1 MLKKIIIIVFIT
13 ICLFSFFKINENN
26 YLRHLEIKENLV
38 NHPENLPSKDIAKA
52 TAFGFKNVRADIY
65 WMETIQYIGSNVFHS
80 EYKKYLFSILD
91 LVTELNP
98 YFEKPYIIG
107 QLLLPSYQKEYEII
121 DEKEQKGHTDEAIKI
136 GLKGVT
142 NFCDI
147 EKIEL
152 IDKEN
157 DLLKIWNAD
166 IYKNPCLSYKV
177 PYYLAYIYFFYKN
190 DPINSAKYYKI
201 SSANSDSVEGAKT
214 MSAIMQGKGGN
225 REKSFFMFL
234 NLAKFIE
241 PENEVCNLLGNELES
256 IGVDGFLTKKLEI
269 DGSLLKKIENI
280 RKVAFA
286 NVEQKELTDESKC
299 TNYINKAIRELNLD
313 YIERINDNFLKETG
327 KNSFDAMELFNKGY
341 LDYLPT
347 DFQQY
352 DDMGIIYKFN
362 PDTNHYDYDM
372 GRY

>member
-52 TAFGFKNVRADIY
+52 TAFWFKNVRADIY

-98 YFEKPYIIG
+98 YFEKPYIIW

-121 DEKEQKGHTDEAIKI
+121 DEKEQKWHTDEAIKI
-136 GLKGVT
+136 WLKWVT

-201 SSANSDSVEGAKT
+201 SSANSDSVEWAKT
-214 MSAIMQGKGGN
+214 MSAIMQWKWWN

-241 PENEVCNLLGNELES
+241 PENEVCNLLWNELES
-256 IGVDGFLTKKLEI
+256 IWVDWFLTKKLEI

-313 YIERINDNFLKETG
+313 YIERINDNFLKETW
-327 KNSFDAMELFNKGY
+327 KNSFDAMELFNKWY

-352 DDMGIIYKFN
+352 DDMWIIYKFN

-372 GRY
+372 WRY

>member
-13 ICLFSFFKINENN
+13 IWIVSFFKVNETN
-26 YLRHLEIKENLV
+26 YLKHLEIKEKLI
-38 NHPENLPSKDIAKA
+38 NHPENLPEKNIAKA
-52 TAFGFKNVRADIY
+52 TAFWFENVKADIY
-65 WMETIQYIGSNVFHS
+65 WMETIQYIWSNVFHG

-91 LVTELNP
+91 LITELNP
-98 YFEKPYIIG
+98 YFEKPYIIW

-121 DEKEQKGHTDEAIKI
+121 DEEEQKWHTDEAIKI
-136 GLKGVT
+136 WLKWVE

-157 DLLKIWNAD
+157 DLLKIWNTD
-166 IYKNPCLSYKV
+166 MYKNPCLSYKV

-201 SSANSDSVEGAKT
+201 SSANSDSVEWAKT
-214 MSAIMQGKGGN
+214 MSAIMQWKWWN

-241 PENEVCNLLGNELES
+241 PENEVCNILWNELES
-256 IGVDGFLTKKLEI
+256 IWFDWFLTKKLEI
-269 DGSLLKKIENI
+269 DGFLLKKIENI

-286 NVEQKELTDESKC
+286 NVEQKELNDESKC
-299 TNYINKAIRELNLD
+299 INYINKAIRELNLD
-313 YIERINDNFLKETG
+313 YIERTNDNFLKETW
-327 KNSFDAMELFNKGY
+327 KNSFDAMELFKKWY

-352 DDMGIIYKFN
+352 EDMWIIYKFN
-362 PDTNHYDYDM
+362 TDTNHYDYDM
-372 GRY
+372 WRY

>member
-13 ICLFSFFKINENN
+13 IFLFSFFKINENN

-52 TAFGFKNVRADIY
+52 TAFWFKNVRADIY

-98 YFEKPYIIG
+98 YFEKPYIIW

-121 DEKEQKGHTDEAIKI
+121 DEEEQKWHTDEAIKI
-136 GLKGVT
+136 WLKWVT

-201 SSANSDSVEGAKT
+201 SSANSDSVEWAKT
-214 MSAIMQGKGGN
+214 MSAIMQWKWWN

-241 PENEVCNLLGNELES
+241 PENEVCNLLWNELES
-256 IGVDGFLTKKLEI
+256 IWVDWFLTKKLEI

-313 YIERINDNFLKETG
+313 YIERINDNFLKETW
-327 KNSFDAMELFNKGY
+327 KNSFDAMELFNKWY

-352 DDMGIIYKFN
+352 DDMWIIYKFN

-372 GRY
+372 WRY